1 MVCSSQQA
9 REKVCEKVIAMA
21 IAVFPGSFDP
31 PTLGHL
37 DVLERGAALFERVVV
52 GVLQNP
58 AKTPTFSQADRVSVF
73 GEIVE
78 NRGLSNV
85 EIREFAGLAVHFAES
100 VGAQWILRG
109 LRSTHDFEF
118 ETPMALMNRSFG
130 EGTVETIFLPA
141 RPELSHIRG
150 TLVREILKGG
160 GDIAGFVP
168 SEVLGR
174 L

>member
-1 MVCSSQQA
+1 M
-9 REKVCEKVIAMA
+9 IAMA

-85 EIREFAGLAVHFAES
+85 EIREVDGVAVSWYYDFCRECSPRVAEHYCARS
-100 VGAQWILRG
+100 PPRQQW
-109 LRSTHDFEF
+109 
-118 ETPMALMNRSFG
+118 
-130 EGTVETIFLPA
+130 
-141 RPELSHIRG
+141 
-150 TLVREILKGG
+150 
-160 GDIAGFVP
+160 
-168 SEVLGR
+168 
-174 L
+174 

>member
-1 MVCSSQQA
+1 MS
-9 REKVCEKVIAMA
+9 

-37 DVLERGAALFERVVV
+37 DVLERGAGLFERVVV

-58 AKTPTFSQADRVSVF
+58 NKMPTLSQAERVTIF
-73 GEIVE
+73 GELIE
-78 NRGLSNV
+78 SRAMSNV
-85 EIREFAGLAVHFAES
+85 EVREFDGLAVHFAES
-100 VGAQWILRG
+100 VGARWILRG

-130 EGTVETIFLPA
+130 EETIETVFLPA
-141 RPELSHIRG
+141 RPELAHIRG
-150 TLVREILKGG
+150 QLVREILAGG

-174 L
+174 LGAR